1 MFPEI
6 AALFLPS
13 TADAVEIARQRSIV
27 EAHTPRTSRL
37 KAFWRRW
44 CA

>member
-13 TADAVEIARQRSIV
+13 TADAAETARQRSIV
-27 EAHTPRTSRL
+27 EAHTRRTSRL

>member
-6 AALFLPS
+6 VGLFLPS
-13 TADAVEIARQRSIV
+13 TADAAETARQRSIV
-27 EAHTPRTSRL
+27 EAHTRRTSRL

>member
-13 TADAVEIARQRSIV
+13 TADAAETARQRSIV
-27 EAHTPRTSRL
+27 EAHTPRKSRP

>member
-27 EAHTPRTSRL
+27 ETHTPRTSRL

-44 CA
+44 CV